1 MNNSVSQA
9 PSGAPASSAQALK
22 QSRETLLKRLEARV
36 PPSFPEAL
44 AHAADT
50 YFEERVRE
58 LTKSEAASAKPFC
71 VVAVGGYGRRTLC
84 PGSDIDVLV
93 IYPGRIPGDAEPFAR
108 ELFHPLWDVGL
119 KVGHGVRSVKDC
131 ASLAASDFQV
141 LTSLLTARFLCG
153 NEETFSKLLRTVH
166 RKAVKGRE
174 REIARAAAS
183 EARSREETFGDSASL
198 LEPDLK
204 NGIGGLR
211 DIQTVDWLVRIAPDR
226 NPFLPE
232 EMTRLRRQ
240 EEFLLRV
247 RTALHHAAGRG
258 LDRLHFDLQRQV
270 ATLLGY
276 VAPDDEADKA
286 GRAVEFFL
294 TRLHSVLGNVAAMR
308 EAAVLHVAGQ
318 HHEAQGLPQGIAAEP
333 EGLRF
338 AQGSPEPER
347 LLDIFT
353 AAASTGIPLSWRAR
367 RAVSASVAGQAEIL
381 DHDPELFR
389 RIMELF
395 TLPHAR
401 SAVLPLSR
409 TGLLGAVLP
418 PFERVRHFVQ
428 FDDIHVHPAGRHTL
442 ATCAAIGDMIAG
454 RRGTESA
461 LSEHIEHPEP
471 LLLAAMFHDLGKEEP
486 DHEQAGEMLARDSLL
501 QLEYGR
507 DVIEDVAFLVRNH
520 LLLPATAA
528 RHDPEDPA
536 AVEAVA
542 KTCGTVRRLDML
554 HLLTAADAEATGPK
568 VSGSW
573 NRSLRE
579 RLYHSARAILEKGGH
594 GSPDTVLHADVP
606 FESVPDVT
614 AHMLVRIPEQAR
626 RRLSPETLAEHADM
640 VAELDTAVAQDR
652 VRKPGGKG
660 GIGVNVIRSA
670 TGPVPDVREVTV
682 AAHDSPGLFST
693 VAGCMALLGLSIL
706 SADIFTW
713 EGDTAVDVFTVG
725 RENGSAPDE
734 GLLKRLSSNITW
746 AMAGKL
752 DVSGRLA
759 EKRSSLL
766 APRRGPD
773 LPLSVRIDNE
783 ADPGFT
789 LLEISAP
796 DRIGLLHDLARVL
809 SDLGL
814 DIGSA
819 RVSTISGRALDV
831 FRVCE
836 ADGSKLSDG
845 SRIRN
850 LRRALTR
857 VGELY

>member
-1 MNNSVSQA
+1 MSSSISQA
-9 PSGAPASSAQALK
+9 PNETPASSAQTLK
-22 QSRETLLKRLEARV
+22 RARETLLSGLARRV
-36 PPSFPEAL
+36 PQSFPEAL
-44 AHAADT
+44 GHAADT
-50 YFEERVRE
+50 YFRQRVQE
-58 LTKSEAASAKPFC
+58 LVCEGAFRAKSFC
-71 VVAVGGYGRRTLC
+71 VAAVGGYGRRTLC

-93 IYPGRIPGDAEPFAR
+93 IYPGRIPGEAERFAR
-108 ELFHPLWDVGL
+108 ALFHPLWDVGL

-141 LTSLLTARFLCG
+141 LTSLLTARLLCG
-153 NEETFSKLLRTVH
+153 DEETFGKLLRTVH
-166 RKAVKGRE
+166 RKAVNGRE
-174 REIARAAAS
+174 RAVARAAAS
-183 EARSREETFGDSASL
+183 EARAREETFGDSASL

-211 DIQTVDWLVRIAPDR
+211 DVQTVDWLVRIAPSR

-232 EMTRLRRQ
+232 EMARLRRH
-240 EEFLLRV
+240 EAFLLRV

-318 HHEAQGLPQGIAAEP
+318 RHESQGLPPGISAEP

-338 AQGSPEPER
+338 SQGSPEPDR

-353 AAASTGIPLSWRAR
+353 ASASTGIPLSWRAR
-367 RAVSASVAGQAEIL
+367 RAVSAAVAGQAEIL
-381 DHDPELFR
+381 DHDPDLFR
-389 RIMELF
+389 RIVELF
-395 TLPHAR
+395 TLPYAR
-401 SAVLPLSR
+401 SAVLPLAR

-418 PFERVRHFVQ
+418 PFARVRHFVQ
-428 FDDIHVHPAGRHTL
+428 FDDIHVHPVGRHTL
-442 ATCAAIGDMIAG
+442 ATCAAVGDMLAG

-461 LSEHIEHPEP
+461 LADRIQAPEP
-471 LLLAAMFHDLGKEEP
+471 LLPAAMFHDLGKEEP
-486 DHEQAGEMLARDSLL
+486 DHEQAGEMLARDSLR
-501 QLEYGR
+501 QLEYDR
-507 DVIEDVAFLVRNH
+507 ETIEDVAFLVRNH

-528 RHDPEDPA
+528 RHDPEDQGA
-536 AVEAVA
+536 ADSVA
-542 KTCGTVRRLDML
+542 RTCGTVRRLDML

-579 RLYHSARAILEKGGH
+579 RLYISARSLLEKGCRDSACG
-594 GSPDTVLHADVP
+594 GPTEPPPSETI
-606 FESVPDVT
+606 PDVEPQ
-614 AHMLVRIPEQAR
+614 MLSRIPDPAR
-626 RRLSPETLAEHADM
+626 RRLTPATLAEHAAM
-640 VAELDTAVAQDR
+640 VAELDAAVARDR

-670 TGPVPDVREVTV
+670 FGPVPDVREVTV

-713 EGDTAVDVFTVG
+713 GGGTAVDVFTVG
-725 RENGSAPDE
+725 RDNGSAPDD
-734 GLLKRLSSNITW
+734 GLLKRLSSNISW

-752 DVSGRLA
+752 DVAGRLA

-783 ADPGFT
+783 ADPAFT
-789 LLEISAP
+789 LLEISAS

-809 SDLGL
+809 AELGL

-831 FRVCE
+831 FRVRE
-836 ADGSKLSDG
+836 ADGSKLTDG
-845 SRIRN
+845 PRLRD
-850 LRRALTR
+850 LRRALVR
-857 VGELY
+857 AGEVS